1 MDKTLNSYSLSSSF
15 SRDVVRQILLK
26 FVHVSRNFFQTR
38 RLATANRPRMII
50 CVTEIWREIF
60 PSSSLIAMQNLV
72 VECHTERALVGG
84 PKKIWALEPNF
95 WTVRLLKH
103 ARHSSSERSERFVR
117 FEPNVRSE
125 RVRYFSERETNVQ
138 ALKRLINLIAVK

>member
-38 RLATANRPRMII
+38 RLATANRTRMII

-103 ARHSSSERSERFVR
+103 ARSPHMLPYTTYRISSVQIERYGRA
-117 FEPNVRSE
+117 P
-125 RVRYFSERETNVQ
+125 
-138 ALKRLINLIAVK
+138 